1 MSAAETPK
9 EPVEVRRKML
19 TARRKLLIAMK
30 RLCADLD
37 KCSSGSTFAYLS
49 IGLKDTRMA
58 YDSFLADLNTINVA
72 ETLKELTLN
81 LSDMFEQCVKS

>member
-1 MSAAETPK
+1 M
-9 EPVEVRRKML
+9 RREMI
-19 TARRKLLIAMK
+19 TARRKLLIAIK

-58 YDSFLADLNTINVA
+58 CDSFLADLSTINDA

-81 LSDMFEQCVKS
+81 LADLFEQCVKSYELCKLRLLKEM